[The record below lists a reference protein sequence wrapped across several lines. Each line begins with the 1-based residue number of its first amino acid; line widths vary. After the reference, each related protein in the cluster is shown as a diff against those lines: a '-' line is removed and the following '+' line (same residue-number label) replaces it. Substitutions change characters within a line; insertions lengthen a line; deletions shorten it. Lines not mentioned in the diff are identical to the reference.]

1 MSGMPRERDDDER
14 DDDQPARAMR
24 LGIDRTVML
33 ILLIGAVTL
42 AAVLW
47 IFSSTLAA
55 ERDHTR
61 SVLVAQ
67 HVGRDLASVSLELR
81 DAAAGFQ
88 EVQNSDLI
96 LDRVRA
102 AESQLR
108 GAAGMSGGDRSFG
121 RIEDEQVRGGMAAL
135 AAEIHAFRADLG
147 PALTSRASTPQ
158 RREVA
163 DDADALR
170 SRNAETVALVARLSE
185 DDRQQADL
193 LKLGIA
199 AIFVLLFGG
208 LAWSVSHNRRE
219 LRRSN
224 ERLRARVEERTAQ
237 LASSEARIRVVME
250 SSLDALVVMD
260 GDNVVREWN
269 PRAEELLGLS
279 AAEVVGH
286 PSARDRVPPRV
297 WEHQEQAFASYAK
310 SSDPAVFRAR
320 ITDVA
325 THADG
330 TEIPVEVT
338 VAAARIGDDLVMSRF
353 IRDITEFRR
362 AQAEIERARD
372 EAEAA
377 AQAKSSF
384 LATMSH
390 EIRTP
395 MNAIVG
401 MTSLLRDTS
410 LDAEQRKYVE
420 TVRMSG
426 DQLLSIINDI
436 LDFSKIESGK
446 LELESHPFALR
457 EVIESSLDLLAP
469 QAAAK
474 ELDLGY
480 LLETDGSTNLV
491 GDSTRLRQILINF
504 LSNAVK
510 FTNSGSVTI
519 HGRLETLVVE
529 DGEERARVRLEVR
542 DTGIGIPPE
551 KLESLFQSFTQ
562 VDASITRKYGG
573 TGLGLAISKRLVE
586 AMGGTVSVESA
597 VGIGSTFAIDVTLPR
612 IPGPDPVLADIPEF
626 LEGCRALVV
635 DDNAVNRELLEAQ
648 LSGWGMEAVCF
659 ERPADAL
666 ALIDTGEWFDVA
678 ILDMAMPEMD
688 GIRLAD
694 ALAEATG
701 FTLPIVLLSS
711 IGGVDPAVARGRL
724 AATLSKPV
732 KPAILRSAIT
742 AAVAGDAPSPAAAD
756 VETPAPPLL
765 GQPLR
770 ILVAEDNLVNQQ
782 VAIATL
788 ERFGHRVD
796 VASDGVEAVAAVH
809 RQEYDLVLMD
819 VQMPNLD
826 GLEATRRIRME
837 LESDRQPRIVAM
849 TANAFTEDR
858 EACIA
863 AGMDD
868 FLTKPVARDDMA
880 RVLAGTPVAAARG
893 GHGLFGDERD
903 PREAPIVDAA
913 QLDAATAG
921 DRALAQLLIDLHE
934 EEGTALIAQLR
945 AAVEAGDIE
954 ALRGTAHTLKSA
966 SASVGA
972 MRLARLCEALELA
985 ARGGAVEDPAGSV
998 DEIVETFGS
1007 TQVELERLRSER

>member
-1 MSGMPRERDDDER
+1 MSTEPRER
-14 DDDQPARAMR
+14 DDDQPARTAR
-24 LGIDRTVML
+24 LGIDRTVLL
-33 ILLIGAVTL
+33 ILVIGAVTL
-42 AAVLW
+42 TAVLW

-67 HVGRDLASVSLELR
+67 HVGRDLAGASVELH

-88 EVQNSDLI
+88 EVQNDDLI
-96 LDRVRA
+96 LDRVRD

-108 GAAGMSGGDRSFG
+108 GAAGLSGGDRTFG
-121 RIEDEQVRGGMAAL
+121 RIQDADVRRRMAAL
-135 AAEIHAFRADLG
+135 ADEIHVFRAELG
-147 PALTSRASTPQ
+147 PALTPRASPAQ
-158 RREVA
+158 RRSVA
-163 DDADALR
+163 ASADGLR
-170 SRNAETVALVARLSE
+170 ARNAETVALVARRSE

-199 AIFVLLFGG
+199 AIFLLLFGG
-208 LAWSVSHNRRE
+208 LAWSVAHNRRA

-224 ERLRARVEERTAQ
+224 DWLRARVEERTAQ
-237 LASSEARIRVVME
+237 LASSEARIRVVVE

-260 GDNVVREWN
+260 GDGIVREWN
-269 PRAEELLGLS
+269 PRAEELLGLRCE
-279 AAEVVGH
+279 EVVGRVS
-286 PSARDRVPPRV
+286 PRERVPPKV
-297 WEHQEQAFASYAK
+297 WAHQEQAIAQYARDG
-310 SSDPAVFRAR
+310 DPSVFSAR
-320 ITDVA
+320 ITDIA

-330 TEIPVEVT
+330 HEIPVEVT
-338 VAAARIGDDLVMSRF
+338 VAAARVGEELVISRF
-353 IRDITEFRR
+353 IRDITDVRR

-372 EAEAA
+372 EAQAA

-401 MTSLLRDTS
+401 MTSLLRDS
-410 LDAEQRKYVE
+410 PLDADQRKHVE

-426 DQLLSIINDI
+426 DQLLAIINDI

-480 LLETDGSTNLV
+480 LLETDGSTRLV

-510 FTNSGSVTI
+510 FTHRGSVTI
-519 HGRLETLVVE
+519 HGRLETLIAVG
-529 DGEERARVRLEVR
+529 GEERARLRLEVR
-542 DTGIGIPPE
+542 DTGIGIPPDR
-551 KLESLFQSFTQ
+551 LATLFQSFTQ

-573 TGLGLAISKRLVE
+573 TGLGLAISKRLIE
-586 AMGGTVSVESA
+586 AMGGTVTVDSSA
-597 VGIGSTFAIDVTLPR
+597 GIGSTFAIDVTLPR
-612 IPGPDPVLADIPEF
+612 LPGPDPVLADIPEF

-648 LSGWGMEAVCF
+648 LTGWKMEAVCF

-666 ALIDTGEWFDVA
+666 ALVAAGDWFDVA

-711 IGGVDPAVARGRL
+711 IGGVDPAIARGRL

-732 KPAILRSAIT
+732 KPATLRNAIA

-756 VETPAPPLL
+756 VEAPAPPLL

-796 VASDGVEAVAAVH
+796 VAADGAEAVAAVH

-837 LESDRQPRIVAM
+837 LEPEQQPRIVAM

-858 EACIA
+858 DACLA

-868 FLTKPVARDDMA
+868 FLTKPVAREDIA
-880 RVLAGTPVAAARG
+880 RVLSGTPAVATRN

-903 PREAPIVDAA
+903 PAEEPIVDPDR
-913 QLDAATAG
+913 LDAATAG
-921 DRALAQLLIDLHE
+921 DAALAELLIDLHE

-945 AAVEAGDIE
+945 AAVGEGDLE

-966 SASVGA
+966 SASIGA
-972 MRLARLCEALELA
+972 MRLARASELLEHA
-985 ARGGAVEDPAGSV
+985 ARDGAVDDPSGRV
-998 DEIVETFGS
+998 DEIVELFGS
-1007 TQVELERLRSER
+1007 TQVELARLRSQH

>member
-1 MSGMPRERDDDER
+1 MSTGPQPQQPREDR
-14 DDDQPARAMR
+14 PALAAR
-24 LGIDRTVML
+24 LGLDRTVLL
-33 ILLIGAVTL
+33 ILLLGAVTL

-67 HVGRDLASVSLELR
+67 HVGRDLAQASVALH
-81 DAAAGFQ
+81 DAAAGFP
-88 EVQNSDLI
+88 EVQNEDLI
-96 LDRVRA
+96 LDRVRD
-102 AESQLR
+102 AEAQLR
-108 GAAGMSGGDRSFG
+108 GAAGLRGGDRSFG
-121 RIEDEQVRGGMAAL
+121 RVEDDEVRSEMAAL
-135 AAEIHAFRADLG
+135 AAAIHAFRADLG
-147 PALTSRASTPQ
+147 PALTPRASTPQ
-158 RREVA
+158 RRAVA
-163 DDADALR
+163 ATIDDLR
-170 SRNAETVALVARLSE
+170 ARNAQTVALVARRS
-185 DDRQQADL
+185 DADRQRADL
-193 LKLGIA
+193 LKLGIG

-208 LAWSVSHNRRE
+208 LAWSVSHNRRA

-237 LASSEARIRVVME
+237 LASSEARIRVVVE

-260 GDNVVREWN
+260 GAGVVREWN
-269 PRAEELLGLS
+269 PRAEELLGLTS
-279 AAEVVGH
+279 AEVVGQVS
-286 PSARDRVPPRV
+286 PRERVPPKV
-297 WEHQEQAFASYAK
+297 WAHQEEAFARYA
-310 SSDPAVFRAR
+310 STGDPSVFSAR
-320 ITDVA
+320 IADVA
-325 THADG
+325 THSDG
-330 TEIPVEVT
+330 HEIPVEVT
-338 VAAARIGDDLVMSRF
+338 IAAARIGDELVISRF
-353 IRDITEFRR
+353 IRDITDVRR

-401 MTSLLRDTS
+401 MTSLLRDS
-410 LDAEQRKYVE
+410 PLDADQRKHVE

-426 DQLLSIINDI
+426 DQLLAIINDI

-480 LLETDGSTNLV
+480 LLETDGSTRLV

-510 FTNSGSVTI
+510 FTNRGSVTI
-519 HGRLETLVVE
+519 HGRLETLIA
-529 DGEERARVRLEVR
+529 DAGEERARLLLEVR
-542 DTGIGIPPE
+542 DTGIGIPPDR
-551 KLESLFQSFTQ
+551 LATLFQSFTQ

-573 TGLGLAISKRLVE
+573 TGLGLAISKRLIE
-586 AMGGTVSVESA
+586 AMGGIVTVDSS

-612 IPGPDPVLADIPEF
+612 LPGPDPVLADIPEF

-635 DDNAVNRELLEAQ
+635 DDNAVNRELLQAQ
-648 LSGWGMEAVCF
+648 LTGWGMEAVCF
-659 ERPADAL
+659 ERPVDAL
-666 ALIDTGEWFDVA
+666 ALISAGEWFDVA

-711 IGGVDPAVARGRL
+711 IGGVDPSIARGRL

-732 KPAILRSAIT
+732 KPATLRNAI
-742 AAVAGDAPSPAAAD
+742 AASVAGDAPSPAAAD
-756 VETPAPPLL
+756 VEAPAPPLL

-796 VASDGVEAVAAVH
+796 VAADGAEAVDAVH

-837 LESDRQPRIVAM
+837 LEPERQPRIVAM
-849 TANAFTEDR
+849 TANAFVEDR
-858 EACIA
+858 DACLA

-868 FLTKPVARDDMA
+868 FLTKPVAREDIA
-880 RVLAGTPVAAARG
+880 RVLAGTPAAATRN
-893 GHGLFGDERD
+893 GHGLFDDGRD
-903 PREAPIVDAA
+903 PADEPIVDPER
-913 QLDAATAG
+913 LDAATAG
-921 DRALAQLLIDLHE
+921 DAALAQLLIDLHE

-945 AAVEAGDIE
+945 AAVEVGDIE

-966 SASVGA
+966 SASIGA
-972 MRLARLCEALELA
+972 MRLARLSEELEHA
-985 ARGGAVEDPAGSV
+985 ARSGAIDDPSGRV
-998 DEIVETFGS
+998 DEIVDLFGS
-1007 TQVELERLRSER
+1007 TQVELERLRSQH